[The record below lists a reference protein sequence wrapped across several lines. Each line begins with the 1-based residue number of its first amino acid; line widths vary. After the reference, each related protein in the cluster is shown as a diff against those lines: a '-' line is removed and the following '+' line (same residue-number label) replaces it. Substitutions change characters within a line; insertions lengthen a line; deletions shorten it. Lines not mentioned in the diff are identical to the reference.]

1 MEFLKFSLSGFDD
14 FLLYFGLSIG
24 FVVLY
29 LAIYVRATPYREFA
43 LIRAGNAAAAA
54 SLSGSLI
61 GFVLPLA
68 SAVVHSVNPWD
79 MALWAAIALAVQV
92 IVYLGVRLVLPDVV
106 VRHIPEGKVSAGVLL
121 GAVSLAAGILNAACM
136 TPPA

>member
-1 MEFLKFSLSGFDD
+1 MDFLQFSLSGLDD
-14 FLLYFGLSIG
+14 FLLYFGLSLG

-79 MALWAAIALAVQV
+79 MALWAAIALAVQIV
-92 IVYLGVRLVLPDVV
+92 VYLVVRLLVPDV
-106 VRHIPEGKVSAGVLL
+106 VRHIPEGKVGAGVFL
-121 GAVSLAAGILNAACM
+121 GVASLAAGILTAACM
-136 TPPA
+136 TY